1 MSMDQLQISHSL
13 KYNGKGPLRSIFRS
27 CGLRLAMHRYP
38 GEGLLSPHNLP
49 QGPPNPSNHILGV
62 IHHRPQVLYIFGIL
76 WSRPQPSCS

>member
-38 GEGLLSPHNLP
+38 GEVLLPPCNLLPGPTRRPHRTGRATRILAV
-49 QGPPNPSNHILGV
+49 PSAV
-62 IHHRPQVLYIFGIL
+62 PRVKKA
-76 WSRPQPSCS
+76 